1 MSSSSPSDPAEHLG
15 FLSVSE
21 TSSQGFLGG
30 LLVLN
35 RSGHPIEFH
44 CTVPV
49 HANRAQEILY
59 GETLGSFLCAQQIA
73 PSLYK
78 HKKTPVAA
86 VISDS
91 PLLLSCA
98 PSLDVPFLL
107 LLDPMPAGIRTALP
121 GAVSPRLSELCGVG
135 RTDPALWQEVEEDR
149 IRFLLRAEDSKT
161 RISAALRPFRK
172 LIDLTEPFDRIYL
185 AIKESQKGA

>member
-1 MSSSSPSDPAEHLG
+1 MSTPSDPSEYLG

-21 TSSQGFLGG
+21 TSSRGFLGG
-30 LLVLN
+30 FLILN

-78 HKKTPVAA
+78 HKKTSVAA
-86 VISDS
+86 VITDA
-91 PLLLSCA
+91 PLLLSFA
-98 PSLDVPFLL
+98 PALDVPLIL

-121 GAVSPRLSELCGVG
+121 GVISPRLDEICAIG
-135 RTDPALWQEVEEDR
+135 RTDPALWQESEDEG
-149 IRFLLRAEDSKT
+149 IRYMLRAENSKP
-161 RISAALRPFRK
+161 SVSQKLRPFRK

-185 AIKESQKGA
+185 AVKESQKGA